1 MSPQNSQAALAALN
15 GVRPVL
21 SHFEK
26 PRTAEDLAADII
38 DLWAGAESALQTLVG
53 NSSLAGQQLVRAARQ
68 AEVITIDQAHSLLEF
83 LAARDRANRTSYKPT
98 QADGDAAVDGF
109 KALESGLTGS
119 APVKAAAPASPS
131 PVAYTPRHSRPA
143 QPSKP
148 PPPPPPP
155 PQPASPYAPP
165 SAGGGY
171 RQPPA
176 YAARSMAGP
185 PTIEMPGSFSSEP
198 SSGGSGSSGKGGTA
212 GRGGS
217 TSGGASGGIG
227 RTMVQQAL
235 AAADSGGR
243 GFPWL
248 PMPVWIGI
256 VVIALLAGGGYFFF
270 GRGTSGGG
278 LTAGIDAMQN
288 GKREVARGIFAK
300 AVNDDPA
307 APTPHVFLARLA
319 RGEGDLATARAQLD
333 TALRLDPKNAVAL
346 REMGLV
352 LFASRQY
359 DLARRFFVRAVQAN
373 PQDRASQGYLGC
385 AMMRLNR
392 VAEGTKWIS
401 GAGTG
406 PWQACLQP
414 TTPTTAPPP
423 L

>member
-1 MSPQNSQAALAALN
+1 MSPQSSQAALAALN

-21 SHFEK
+21 AHFDK
-26 PRTAEDLAADII
+26 PRSAEDLAADII
-38 DLWAGAESALQTLVG
+38 DLWAGAENALQTLVG
-53 NSSLAGQQLVRAARQ
+53 NSSLTGQQLIRAARQ
-68 AEVITIDQAHSLLEF
+68 AELVTLDQAHALLEF

-98 QADGDAAVDGF
+98 QGDGDAAVDGF
-109 KALESGLTGS
+109 KSLESALAGS
-119 APVKAAAPASPS
+119 ATVKPAAAATPGP
-131 PVAYTPRHSRPA
+131 PVYTPRQSRPA

-148 PPPPPPP
+148 SSPPPPP
-155 PQPASPYAPP
+155 SPYAPR

-185 PTIEMPGSFSSEP
+185 PTIEMPGSFASAEAA
-198 SSGGSGSSGKGGTA
+198 A
-212 GRGGS
+212 GGGS
-217 TSGGASGGIG
+217 TSGSGTKPAGISGGVG
-227 RTMVQQAL
+227 RTMVQNAL

-248 PMPVWIGI
+248 SLPAWIGI
-256 VVIALLAGGGYFFF
+256 AVVVVLIIGGYLFY
-270 GRGTSGGG
+270 GRRSTSSG

-288 GKREVARGIFAK
+288 GQRERARGEFAK
-300 AVNDDPA
+300 AVNDDPNA
-307 APTPHVFLARLA
+307 ATPHVFLARLA
-319 RGEGDLATARAQLD
+319 REEGDLATARAQLD
-333 TALRLDPKNAVAL
+333 TALRLDSKNAVAL

-385 AMMRLNR
+385 TMMRLNR
-392 VAEGTKWIS
+392 VTEGTSWI
-401 GAGTG
+401 GKAGTG

-414 TTPTTAPPP
+414 TTTTTAPPP

>member
-21 SHFEK
+21 THFET

-38 DLWAGAESALQTLVG
+38 DLWTGAESALQTLVG
-53 NSSLAGQQLVRAARQ
+53 NSSVAGQQLIRAARQ
-68 AEVITIDQAHSLLEF
+68 TELITIEQAHTLLEF

-109 KALESGLTGS
+109 RTLESALRGA
-119 APVKAAAPASPS
+119 APVKPAAPTSPLQA
-131 PVAYTPRHSRPA
+131 AYTPRKSVPA
-143 QPSKP
+143 QPSK
-148 PPPPPPP
+148 PPPP

-176 YAARSMAGP
+176 YAGRRMAGP
-185 PTIEMPGSFSSEP
+185 PTIELPGSFASE
-198 SSGGSGSSGKGGTA
+198 GGAGG
-212 GRGGS
+212 GGS
-217 TSGGASGGIG
+217 TGGGGGGGVG
-227 RTMVQQAL
+227 RTAVQQAL

-243 GFPWL
+243 RWPGL
-248 PMPVWIGI
+248 SMPVWIGI
-256 VVIALLAGGGYFFF
+256 AVVVVLIAGGYLLF
-270 GRGTSGGG
+270 GRGTSGSS
-278 LTAGIDAMQN
+278 LTAGIDAMQS
-288 GKREVARGIFAK
+288 GQLEKARGEFAK
-300 AVNDDPA
+300 AVNADPKS
-307 APTPHVFLARLA
+307 PRPHIFLARLA
-319 RGEGDLATARAQLD
+319 REEGDLATARAQLD
-333 TALRLDPKNAVAL
+333 TTLRLDPKNPVAL

-392 VAEGTKWIS
+392 VPEGTKWIS

-406 PWQACLQP
+406 AWTACLQP
-414 TTPTTAPPP
+414 TTTTTAPPP

>member
-15 GVRPVL
+15 GVRPIL

-38 DLWAGAESALQTLVG
+38 DLWAGAESALQALVG
-53 NSSLAGQQLVRAARQ
+53 NSSLGGQQLVRAARQ
-68 AEVITIDQAHSLLEF
+68 AEVITIDQAHPLLEF

-109 KALESGLTGS
+109 KALESGLKSGLTGS
-119 APVKAAAPASPS
+119 PPVKAAAPAPPS

-143 QPSKP
+143 QPAK
-148 PPPPPPP
+148 PPPP

-198 SSGGSGSSGKGGTA
+198 STGGGGSTGKGGSAARSGSS
-212 GRGGS
+212 
-217 TSGGASGGIG
+217 SGGASGGIG

-256 VVIALLAGGGYFFF
+256 AVILLAGGGYFFF
-270 GRGTSGGG
+270 GRGTSSGG

-300 AVNDDPA
+300 AVNDDPS
-307 APTPHVFLARLA
+307 APTPHIFLARLA

-406 PWQACLQP
+406 LWQACLQP
-414 TTPTTAPPP
+414 TTPTAAPPP